1 MRVLSDGR
9 VRRVESEWRAL
20 VARFESS
27 GLSEAGFCR
36 KAKVS
41 RQSFRLWRKR
51 LATGDGAPRRVR
63 ATRRPR
69 PAPGGFVEWVAPMP
83 PPTTTGGEP
92 RPGVEFELAL
102 PGGVVLRW
110 RA

>member
-1 MRVLSDGR
+1 MQVLSDGR
-9 VRRVESEWRAL
+9 VRRTESEWRAI

-27 GLSEAGFCR
+27 GQSELGFCQ
-36 KAKVS
+36 KAKLS
-41 RQSFRLWRKR
+41 RMSFRVWRKR
-51 LATGDGAPRRVR
+51 LTSDVGTPRVQ
-63 ATRRPR
+63 ATRKPR
-69 PAPGGFVEWVAPMP
+69 PAPARVVEWVAPMP
-83 PPTTTGGEP
+83 SLPMGGDP